1 MTVAVCPELE
11 ALRYEYDADNRLQ
24 RVMGYIDG
32 ETVYQFT
39 YDENG
44 NRIEKRDGSG
54 ALLESYVYDAKN
66 RLVELD
72 AGGQVTHYEYDPY
85 DYRISQETNGEKMLY
100 FLDGEN
106 IESIYDGRGKPKATF
121 LRGAVTDEIIAAYHY
136 DDRGQRQFYTYFHD
150 GVTSVTALADHTG
163 AIKQTYTYSPFG
175 QDLAST
181 GSTPNTLKYT
191 GREQDPSGLYYYRA
205 RYYDPSVRRFL
216 SEDPLG
222 FDAGIN
228 FYAYAENSPF
238 RFNDSSGLDFFYYG
252 VQVDGGRTGGA
263 LRIAVAHDPD
273 GHWWNPNDYY
283 VLTTEA
289 LGGHG
294 GIDYSVQAVGG
305 YSTAR
310 TPSDVAGPSGVVG
323 SSVGEGRVAGIDI
336 VIGKTPSGVEYQNYE
351 GGVGYGGGL
360 PGKSPWIRGD
370 HTGGDTAAVYGQ
382 CARDRCAPGTAETL
396 STPEAL
402 RAEVFSIRRRGL
414 GTSAMHHQ
422 QVTVVGFGK
431 EYAARVEYHES
442 FGGEVR
448 RAREKR
454 WGGGAARNGK
464 RGSVQAERWCAPR
477 PLELDMALRLSSGE
491 PRPSCRHSRLLAL
504 LLRLQ
509 PDLVPYD
516 RSGPLLQGTRD

>member
-1 MTVAVCPELE
+1 MSLYDADGRVTARKEYAAGGALIRSEKHCYDAVGNIEKKLLAPGATCGSPGSDFESYTYDNEYRLATTSPGYSFGYDAVGNMTVAVCPELE

-24 RVMGYIDG
+24 RVMGYFDG

-222 FDAGIN
+222 LAVSFSLRQ
-228 FYAYAENSPF
+228 NSLW
-238 RFNDSSGLDFFYYG
+238 DS
-252 VQVDGGRTGGA
+252 
-263 LRIAVAHDPD
+263 
-273 GHWWNPNDYY
+273 W
-283 VLTTEA
+283 VL
-289 LGGHG
+289 
-294 GIDYSVQAVGG
+294 
-305 YSTAR
+305 
-310 TPSDVAGPSGVVG
+310 
-323 SSVGEGRVAGIDI
+323 
-336 VIGKTPSGVEYQNYE
+336 
-351 GGVGYGGGL
+351 
-360 PGKSPWIRGD
+360 
-370 HTGGDTAAVYGQ
+370 
-382 CARDRCAPGTAETL
+382 
-396 STPEAL
+396 
-402 RAEVFSIRRRGL
+402 
-414 GTSAMHHQ
+414 AMQ
-422 QVTVVGFGK
+422 
-431 EYAARVEYHES
+431 R
-442 FGGEVR
+442 
-448 RAREKR
+448 
-454 WGGGAARNGK
+454 
-464 RGSVQAERWCAPR
+464 
-477 PLELDMALRLSSGE
+477 
-491 PRPSCRHSRLLAL
+491 LAL
-504 LLRLQ
+504 
-509 PDLVPYD
+509 
-516 RSGPLLQGTRD
+516 